1 MSEQGLL
8 VIFSGPSG
16 SGKGTVLR
24 SLLSGR
30 GDITVSISATTRAP
44 RPGERDGVD
53 YFFRT
58 QEDFERMIR
67 EEQLLEY
74 ARYSGNYYGTPASFI
89 RSQRDQGRHVLLEI
103 EVQGAL
109 QVMERCPDAVSVF
122 LVPPPPQTVFQLL
135 HGRGR
140 GTETEDAIRRRLE
153 AAHRE
158 ISQMGR
164 YQYVVV
170 NDQVEKAAEDLSSI
184 LRAETRR
191 FDRMKQIREEFAVC

>member
-122 LVPPPPQTVFQLL
+122 LVPPSMQELEDRL
-135 HGRGR
+135 RGR

>member
-89 RSQRDQGRHVLLEI
+89 RSQREQGRHVLLEI

-122 LVPPPPQTVFQLL
+122 LVPPSMQELEDRL
-135 HGRGR
+135 RGR

>member
-1 MSEQGLL
+1 MPEQGLL

-122 LVPPPPQTVFQLL
+122 LVPPSMQELEDRL
-135 HGRGR
+135 RGR

>member
-122 LVPPPPQTVFQLL
+122 LVPPSMQELEDRL
-135 HGRGR
+135 RGR

-153 AAHRE
+153 AAHLE

>member
-8 VIFSGPSG
+8 VIFSGTSG

-30 GDITVSISATTRAP
+30 GDITLSISATTRAP

-122 LVPPPPQTVFQLL
+122 LVPPSMQELEDRL
-135 HGRGR
+135 RGR

>member
-8 VIFSGPSG
+8 VILSGPSG

-30 GDITVSISATTRAP
+30 EDITVSISATTRAP

-67 EEQLLEY
+67 EDQLLEY

-89 RSQRDQGRHVLLEI
+89 RSQREQGRHVLLEI

-109 QVMERCPDAVSVF
+109 QVMERCPDAVPVF
-122 LVPPPPQTVFQLL
+122 LVPPSMQELEDRL
-135 HGRGR
+135 RGR

-158 ISQMGR
+158 IAQMGR
-164 YQYVVV
+164 YQYIVV

>member
-109 QVMERCPDAVSVF
+109 QVMERCTDAVSVF
-122 LVPPPPQTVFQLL
+122 LVPPSMQELEDRL
-135 HGRGR
+135 RGR

-153 AAHRE
+153 AAHLE